1 MYLKIIKKYFGSEV
15 DLFLKAVKK
24 YYGEDGRAKRLEYW
38 IVTTICIM
46 LYGFDYFVN
55 NVIIT
60 PGYHNIKEIPWYET
74 VGITLAA
81 AIILVYWGLYFS
93 IAIRRCNDIGISPW
107 WTVLVLIPYVNY
119 AVIILLGFIKTDAA
133 RTPAVQAK
141 IKKVMSLFKSK

>member
-15 DLFLKAVKK
+15 DLFLKAIKK
-24 YYGEDGRAKRLEYW
+24 YYGNNGRAKRLEYW

-74 VGITLAA
+74 VGIILAA
-81 AIILVYWGLYFS
+81 LLVLIYWFLYVSTAF
-93 IAIRRCNDIGISPW
+93 RRCTDIGISRW
-107 WTVLVLIPYVNY
+107 CALLVAVPYVNY
-119 AVIILLGFIKTDAA
+119 AVIILLGLLKTDAA
-133 RTPAVQAK
+133 RTPAAQAK